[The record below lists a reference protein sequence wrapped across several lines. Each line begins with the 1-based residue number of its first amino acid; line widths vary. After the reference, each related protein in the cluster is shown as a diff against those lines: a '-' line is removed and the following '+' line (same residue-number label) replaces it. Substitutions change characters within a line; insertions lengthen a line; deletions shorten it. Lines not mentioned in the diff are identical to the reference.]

1 MENIPKRFKK
11 KKRKEKIEIQ
21 GELNLNTCTE

>member
-1 MENIPKRFKK
+1 MENIPKRFK